1 MRNVTIPYVRAKME
15 LLQVSF
21 NEAGKDL
28 NIKPTDIGWMLSGA
42 KPLSKVLKAMFYYY
56 LKTKEQEMCLKW
68 NVPAEQ
74 LEQILSY
81 NLSKANGAG

>member
-21 NEAGKDL
+21 NDAGEDL
-28 NIKPTDIGWMLSGA
+28 KIKPTDIAWILSGK

-56 LKTKEQEMCLKW
+56 LKCKEVEMCREW
-68 NVPAEQ
+68 NVAPEQ
-74 LEQILSY
+74 LEQMLQY
-81 NLSKANGAG
+81 NLSKVNGTG